1 MGNEKLIRELR
12 GILADVSLTQDQ
24 YETICS
30 TIRALGGK
38 P

>member
-12 GILADVSLTQDQ
+12 GILADATLTQEQ
-24 YETICS
+24 YETICH